1 MPQELRV
8 RLDEDGADDER
19 LDTLAGYLREEL
31 VQLDVEDVTALRTG
45 EPPAGARAI
54 DLVAA
59 GGLLVSLGQ
68 SAERLRAVVAAIRGW
83 LGRAGGAQR
92 TVRLEI
98 GGDSLELSGASD
110 ADQQRLIDLFISR
123 HADADGSP

>member
-1 MPQELRV
+1 MHQELRV
-8 RLDEDGADDER
+8 RLDEAGADDER

-31 VQLDVEDVTALRTG
+31 LQLDLDDVTALRTG
-45 EPPAGARAI
+45 AAPEGSRAV

-59 GGLLVSLGQ
+59 GGLLVSLGR
-68 SAERLRAVVAAIRGW
+68 SAEQLRAVVSAIKGW
-83 LGRAGGAQR
+83 LRRAGGAQR

-123 HADADGSP
+123 HSTVGGDP